1 MVLQSQK
8 TGCVWK
14 TPFRKFG
21 HIYIYIYIY
30 IYSNDENP
38 TEVQMCGK
46 GEVFEADDE
55 ELLKINK

>member
-21 HIYIYIYIY
+21 HKLLAKLAKIMREEI
-30 IYSNDENP
+30 
-38 TEVQMCGK
+38 
-46 GEVFEADDE
+46 FESANIQVIFHPNE
-55 ELLKINK
+55 SAYFSESP